1 MSTGRRNL
9 LGRTKK
15 QRRLIIDTLFSFGVL
30 VVLVAVGLLVPQ
42 AYAKNILPGVWVGEV
57 AVGGKTIDQAAT
69 LLQEQ
74 VDALVESGLRVTVD
88 GKVTVVPIQQAITTS
103 DLTPPLVDVDVQQSI
118 AGALSYGHDFGMARN
133 ALQFWRAALLRKH
146 VAAVVESDE
155 VVVENVLRQQFGAKD
170 DPPENAHLKFAD
182 GMFTVTPEKAGRGF
196 EYEPAIRAAIDEWK
210 NVRAA
215 AVTLARGEDKPR
227 LKARDVEGYLDE
239 AQAVVARA
247 PYTLTLP
254 DGTTVT
260 LDAPATG
267 AALDVLLVKGSK
279 KQLVFSEARLASFIA
294 NLQKRIDVEV
304 KDARFTISNG
314 KVTEFQAGQVG
325 RALDVSQTVA
335 AMTASFVEGKAKS
348 VAVVSKEIQPQSADA
363 SAESLGITELV
374 ATGKTNFA
382 GSPTNRRKNIANA
395 VRLLNGLLIQ
405 PGEEFSLVKAL
416 SPIEISNGYLPELVI
431 KGNRTIPEVGGGL
444 CQVATTAFR
453 LAMDAGLPI
462 TARRN
467 HSYRVSYYE
476 PPVGMDATIYDPAPD
491 FKFKNDYTTALLLQT
506 KVSGDN
512 LIFDFYGTKDG
523 RVASTTTPKLFG
535 VTKPPLTKYIKTTDL
550 APGQKKRLER
560 AHNGG
565 SASFTYTVTKDG
577 KSTTQ
582 KFDSKYRAWQ
592 EVWLVGATAEEVAA
606 ESEA

>member
-1 MSTGRRNL
+1 MSTRRNL
-9 LGRTKK
+9 LGKSKK
-15 QRRLIIDTLFSFGVL
+15 HRRLVIDGLFAIGIVAVL
-30 VVLVAVGLLVPQ
+30 AAVGLLVPQ
-42 AYAKNILPGVWVGEV
+42 AYAKTILPGVWVGDV
-57 AVGGKTIDQAAT
+57 AVGGKTVDEAT
-69 LLQEQ
+69 ALLQSHA
-74 VDALVESGLRVTVD
+74 DAVVEAGLVVTVD
-88 GKVTVVPIQQAITTS
+88 GKATTVPIQQALTTS
-103 DLTPPLVDVDVQQSI
+103 DLTPPLVDVGVEQSV
-118 AGALSYGHDFGMARN
+118 AGAQSYGHDFGMVRN
-133 ALQFWRAALLRKH
+133 AAQFWRAALFRKH
-146 VAAVVESDE
+146 VAAAVETDE
-155 VVVENVLRQQFGAKD
+155 VVVENVMRKVFGAKD
-170 DPPENAHLKFAD
+170 DPPENAHLQFAN
-182 GMFTVTPEKAGRGF
+182 GTFTVTPEKAGRGF
-196 EYEPAIRAAIDEWK
+196 EYEPAVRAAMAQWK
-210 NVRAA
+210 NVQPAS
-215 AVTLARGEDKPR
+215 VTLQRGEDKPR
-227 LKARDVEGYLDE
+227 LKVNDLEGYIDD

-247 PYTLTLP
+247 PFTLTLP
-254 DGTTVT
+254 DGTTAT
-260 LDAPATG
+260 LDAAAAG

-279 KQLVFSEARLASFIA
+279 KQLVFSESRLAGFTST
-294 NLQKRIDVEV
+294 LQKRIDVEV
-304 KDARFTISNG
+304 KDARFKIVGG

-325 RALDVSQTVA
+325 RALDVGQTIA
-335 AMTASFVEGKAKS
+335 AMTAAFVDGKAKTL
-348 VAVVSKEIQPQSADA
+348 AVVSKDIQPQSADA

-395 VRLLNGLLIQ
+395 VRLLNGLLIK
-405 PGEEFSLVKAL
+405 PGEEFSLVQAL

-491 FKFKNDYTTALLLQT
+491 FKFKNDYATALLLQT
-506 KVSGDN
+506 RVSGDN
-512 LIFDFYGTKDG
+512 LIFDFYGTKDS

-535 VTKPPLTKYIKTTDL
+535 VTKPPPAKYIKTTDL

-565 SASFTYTVTKDG
+565 SASFTYTVVKDG
-577 KSTTQ
+577 KTTN
-582 KFDSKYRAWQ
+582 KVFDSKYRAWQ

>member
-1 MSTGRRNL
+1 MSAGRRNL

-15 QRRLIIDTLFSFGVL
+15 QRRIIIDALFSLGVL
-30 VVLVAVGLLVPQ
+30 GILAAVGLLVPQ
-42 AYAKNILPGVWVGEV
+42 AYAKNILPGVWVGDV

-74 VDALVESGLRVTVD
+74 VDTLVESGLRVTVD
-88 GKVTVVPIQQAITTS
+88 GKATVVPIQQAVTTS

-118 AGALSYGHDFGMARN
+118 AGALSYGHDFGAARN
-133 ALQFWRAALLRKH
+133 ALQFWRAALLPKH

-155 VVVENVLRQQFGAKD
+155 IVVENVLRQQFGAKD
-170 DPPENAHLKFAD
+170 DPPENAHLKYEN
-182 GMFTVTPEKAGRGF
+182 GNFTVTLEKAGRGF
-196 EYEPAIRAAIDEWK
+196 EYEPAVRAAIAQWK
-210 NVRAA
+210 NVQTAV
-215 AVTLARGEDKPR
+215 VTLNRGEDKPR
-227 LKARDVEGYLDE
+227 LKARDVEGYVDD

-247 PYTLTLP
+247 PFTLTLP
-254 DGTTVT
+254 DGTTAT
-260 LDAPATG
+260 LDAAATG
-267 AALDVLLVKGSK
+267 TALDVLLVKGSK
-279 KQLVFSEARLASFIA
+279 KQLVFSEVRLASFVA
-294 NLQKRIDVEV
+294 NLKKRIDIEV
-304 KDARFTISNG
+304 QDARFKISNG

-395 VRLLNGLLIQ
+395 VKLLNGLLIKA
-405 PGEEFSLVKAL
+405 GEEFSLVTAL
-416 SPIEISNGYLPELVI
+416 SPIELSNGYVPELVI

-444 CQVATTAFR
+444 CQVGTTMFR
-453 LAMDAGLPI
+453 LSLDAGLPI
-462 TARRN
+462 LERRN

-476 PPVGMDATIYDPAPD
+476 PPVGMDATIYDPSPD
-491 FKFKNDYTTALLLQT
+491 FRIRNDYASALLLQAR
-506 KVSGDN
+506 VSGDN
-512 LIFDFYGTKDG
+512 LIFDFYGTKDT
-523 RVASTTTPKLFG
+523 RVAKTTTPKLFN
-535 VTKPPLTKYIKTTDL
+535 VTKPPPTKYIKTTDL

-565 SASFTYTVTKDG
+565 SASFTYTVVKDG
-577 KSTTQ
+577 KTAT
-582 KFDSKYRAWQ
+582 KVFDSKYRAWQ

-606 ESEA
+606 EAEA

>member
-1 MSTGRRNL
+1 MSARRNL
-9 LGRTKK
+9 LGKSKK
-15 QRRLIIDTLFSFGVL
+15 HRRIVIDGLFAIGIVVVLLTVGVL
-30 VVLVAVGLLVPQ
+30 APK
-42 AYAKNILPGVWVGEV
+42 AFAKTIVPGVWVGNV
-57 AVGGKTIDQAAT
+57 PVGGKTVDEAT
-69 LLQEQ
+69 VLLQER
-74 VDALVESGLRVTVD
+74 VDAVVEAGLVVTVD
-88 GKVTVVPIQQAITTS
+88 GKAATVPIQQALTTS
-103 DLTPPLVDVDVQQSI
+103 DLTPPLVDIGVEQSI
-118 AGALSYGHDFGMARN
+118 AGAMSYGHAHGMVQN
-133 ALQFWRAALLRKH
+133 AAQFWRAAFFRKH
-146 VAAVVESDE
+146 VTPVVETDD

-170 DPPENAHLKFAD
+170 DPPENAHLQYAD
-182 GMFTVTPEKAGRGF
+182 GTFTVTPEKAGRGF
-196 EYEPAIRAAIDEWK
+196 AYEPAVRAALAQWK
-210 NVRAA
+210 NVQPAS
-215 AVTLARGEDKPR
+215 VTLVRGEDVPR
-227 LKARDVEGYLDE
+227 LKAAAVEDFIAD

-247 PYTLTLP
+247 PFTLTLA
-254 DGTTVT
+254 DGSTAT
-260 LDAPATG
+260 LDAAATA
-267 AALDVLLVKGSK
+267 AALDVQLVSSNK
-279 KQLVFSEARLASFIA
+279 KQLVFTEARLASFITS
-294 NLQKRIDVEV
+294 LKKRVNVEV
-304 KDARFTISNG
+304 QDARFSIANG
-314 KVTEFQAGQVG
+314 KVTEFQAGRVG
-325 RALDVSQTVA
+325 RALQVEQTIA
-335 AMTASFVEGKAKS
+335 AMNASFIDGKAKT
-348 VAVVSKEIQPQSADA
+348 VAVVSKDIQPQSANE

-395 VRLLNGLLIQ
+395 VRLLNGLLIK
-405 PGEEFSLVKAL
+405 PGEEFSMVRAL
-416 SPIEISNGYLPELVI
+416 SPIELSNGYVPELVI

-491 FKFKNDYTTALLLQT
+491 FKFKNDYTTALLLQAR
-506 KVSGDN
+506 VSGDN
-512 LIFDFYGTKDG
+512 LIFDFYGTEDG

-535 VTKPPLTKYIKTTDL
+535 VTKPPPAKYIKTTDL

-577 KSTTQ
+577 KTTN
-582 KFDSKYRAWQ
+582 KVFDSKYRAWQ